1 MKINLYTSSDR
12 DEWNDFVSHAKN
24 SHFMFHRDYME
35 YHADRFSDFS
45 LMARNDKEEVIG
57 IMYTKKIRRVY
68 VNFYPHPSFT
78 RFARGRQMQANEI
91 VEIAMDIP
99 QVVSIM

>member
-1 MKINLYTSSDR
+1 MQTKAQGCVY
-12 DEWNDFVSHAKN
+12 
-24 SHFMFHRDYME
+24 
-35 YHADRFSDFS
+35 
-45 LMARNDKEEVIG
+45 ARAVQ

-78 RFARGRQMQANEI
+78 RFTRGRQMQANEI

-99 QVVSIM
+99 QIVSIM

>member
-1 MKINLYTSSDR
+1 MRRSEIIGNAPFQDSQRQPEAT
-12 DEWNDFVSHAKN
+12 N
-24 SHFMFHRDYME
+24 
-35 YHADRFSDFS
+35 
-45 LMARNDKEEVIG
+45 EEVIG

-99 QVVSIM
+99 QIVSIM